1 MRARITIFR
10 RRFMKQFDEIHK
22 QAFPE
27 KAKSPVLGYPDTG
40 NGWYS
45 RKLPYHEW
53 FKFNNAMRCQIN
65 FLEHLTFAILCP
77 ILISFT
83 KPTAALLVAIGIFVG
98 RVIFTLSYSSG
109 GPAAR
114 LPGALI
120 MDFALFVG
128 FGFMIAAT
136 LALAN

>member
-1 MRARITIFR
+1 MR
-10 RRFMKQFDEIHK
+10 QFDEIHK

-27 KAKSPVLGYPDTG
+27 KTKAPEFGYPDTG

-45 RKLPYHEW
+45 KQLPYEDW
-53 FKFNNAMRCQIN
+53 FNFSNAMRCQIN

-77 ILISFT
+77 IFISFT
-83 KPTAALLVAIGIFVG
+83 KPTVALIVAIGIFLG
-98 RVIFTLSYSSG
+98 RFIFTLSYSSG
-109 GPAAR
+109 GPSAR

-120 MDFALFVG
+120 MDIALFVG
-128 FGFMIAAT
+128 FGYMIAAL